1 MTTTKIAYI
10 ASAIVP
16 FGLVLLACYGIAYVA
31 MTGLKDRRARKLAL
45 LKVPAKARVKAP
57 A

>member
-10 ASAIVP
+10 AAAIVP
-16 FGLVLLACYGIAYVA
+16 FVA